1 MKFYE
6 LELDGEIIKLRLTTS
21 DCKVIEKKNNM
32 SILDYIQNVSI
43 TTISNILMYMRRSDV
58 PNFSEKDADDLLDKL
73 VDNDYTLED
82 IMYKVIY
89 EGLVVSGFLTHQAL
103 QDMMNNNEEAKKQ
116 MMKMKAED
124 TQK

>member
-1 MKFYE
+1 MKYYE
-6 LELDGEIIKLRLTTS
+6 LELDGEIIKLRLTTR

-32 SILDYIQNVSI
+32 SILDYIENVSI

-73 VDNDYTLED
+73 VDNGYTLED

-89 EGLVVSGFLTHQAL
+89 EGLVVSGFLSHQAL
-103 QDMMNNNEEAKKQ
+103 QEIISTNQEVKKKAIAK
-116 MMKMKAED
+116 MTED
-124 TQK
+124 IQK